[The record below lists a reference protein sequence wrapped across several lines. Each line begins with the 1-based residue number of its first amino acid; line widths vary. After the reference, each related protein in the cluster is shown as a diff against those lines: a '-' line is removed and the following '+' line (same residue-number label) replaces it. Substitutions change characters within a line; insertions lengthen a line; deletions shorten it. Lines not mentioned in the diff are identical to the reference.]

1 MDRIDRKQV
10 EEALGGSVA
19 TEATGLV
26 CSVERWSIRKR
37 YLMIDYD
44 LCGPPYTSGPQMVM
58 YSRPL
63 LTYLRD
69 MFPRTSLLDV

>member
-26 CSVERWSIRKR
+26 ALEDGS
-37 YLMIDYD
+37 
-44 LCGPPYTSGPQMVM
+44 
-58 YSRPL
+58 
-63 LTYLRD
+63 
-69 MFPRTSLLDV
+69 